1 MHLRNFHIIFTS
13 FLPNLK
19 WKDTMIAANISSFLF
34 QSHHLQ
40 IWPLREIFLGD
51 DSCKAYDRNHSLGSV
66 KILGKGTNHS
76 CHQMHLHRN
85 VLQWMVQ
92 DIYNKILS
100 QCIPLDKCHC
110 LNMGSWYRD
119 SVERANKI
127 LKRNHTDKIYRKHCG
142 LMQTLRN
149 LKSSITV
156 ARSVTWKHWPAF

>member
-34 QSHHLQ
+34 HSHHLQ

-85 VLQWMVQ
+85 ILQWMVQ
-92 DIYNKILS
+92 DIYNEILS

-110 LNMGSWYRD
+110 LKWAAAAGILLK
-119 SVERANKI
+119 ERIKYWSETI
-127 LKRNHTDKIYRKHCG
+127 LTRFTENTVVWCKHCG
-142 LMQTLRN
+142 
-149 LKSSITV
+149 I
-156 ARSVTWKHWPAF
+156 